1 MGNAFTKVDY
11 FYAMYL
17 PILLAVLLKFVW
29 VIVFA
34 STKMVEPFHQ
44 LAKPRGATAEDTL
57 FADYL
62 STGLS
67 LSSVKAVF
75 QGHWVMALTTTIYI
89 MLVFVIA
96 LASESMRVISLGTCA
111 NKTVAK
117 FNCDPAWMVNISV
130 IRGIEVILLLMV
142 IMIIILVILQSKRK
156 NGVFSD
162 PSGIA
167 SMASLLHHP
176 EVLADF
182 QALDPMISSDELH
195 RLLSGNQ
202 YMLGTYENST
212 GQYRYGLIK
221 TVGTVKIR
229 DALASSN
236 ARYHAISN
244 PYNDDRPLTKSLPWR
259 AIRDGTLG
267 ICLLALLGLCLGY
280 YLDGKSD
287 PFNNFFN
294 SDTFGPR
301 FILVIIATIVDY
313 QWKRIERE
321 VRIMYPFRLLSKRNA
336 TAQKTILP
344 SRSGTPF
351 SALPIALWNFNF
363 FGAAIA
369 LIAILS
375 DILIIVIAGVP
386 YNSGEV
392 WLAAL
397 ASFYIS
403 FGIVGLML
411 LALIA
416 LFVWRRSNPPIPREP
431 DTLAS
436 VWTYLCASE
445 MLGDMDGMEYMDEKR
460 RDRTIMVGGR
470 RYFYGMATGVDGRDR
485 YMVDHERV
493 GGPVV
498 YYE

>member
-1 MGNAFTKVDY
+1 MGKDFTKVDY

-44 LAKPRGATAEDTL
+44 LAKPKGATAEDTL

-67 LSSVKAVF
+67 LSSAKALF
-75 QGHWVMALTTTIYI
+75 QGHWVMALTTTIYV
-89 MLVFVIA
+89 MLAFVIA
-96 LASESMRVISLGTCA
+96 LAAESMSVKFLGTCA
-111 NKTVAK
+111 TEKVAK
-117 FNCDPAWMVNISV
+117 FTCDPAWTVNISV
-130 IRGIEVILLLMV
+130 IRGIEAILILMV
-142 IMIIILVILQSKRK
+142 IMIIILVILQSKRL

-182 QALDPMISSDELH
+182 QVLDPMVSSSELH
-195 RLLSGNQ
+195 RLLAGNQ
-202 YMLGTYENST
+202 YMLGTYEISP

-221 TVGTVKIR
+221 TVGTVK
-229 DALASSN
+229 LQNSQ
-236 ARYHAISN
+236 YHAISN
-244 PYNDDRPLTKSLPWR
+244 PGNDDRPISTSFPWR
-259 AIRDGTLG
+259 AICDGTLG

-280 YLDGKSD
+280 YLDGQTD

-321 VRIMYPFRLLSKRNA
+321 VRIMYPFRLLSKRMA
-336 TAQKTILP
+336 TPQKTILP
-344 SRSGTPF
+344 SRSGNPF

-369 LIAILS
+369 LVAILS
-375 DILIIVIAGVP
+375 DFLIIIIAGVP
-386 YNSGEV
+386 YNSGEIY
-392 WLAAL
+392 LAAL

-403 FGIVGLML
+403 FGIIGLML

-416 LFVWRRSNPPIPREP
+416 LFMWRRSDPTMPREP

-445 MLGDMDGMEYMDEKR
+445 MLGDMEGMEYMDEKR
-460 RDRTIMVGGR
+460 RDRSIRVGGR
-470 RYFYGMATGVDGRDR
+470 RYFYGISTGTDGRDR

>member
-1 MGNAFTKVDY
+1 MGIAWTSIDY

-17 PILLAVLLKFVW
+17 PVLLAVLLKSVW

-34 STKMVEPFHQ
+34 STKMVEPFHK
-44 LAKPRGATAEDTL
+44 LAKPSGAAAEDTL

-75 QGHWVMALTTTIYI
+75 QGDWVMALTTTIYI
-89 MLVFVIA
+89 MLAFVIA
-96 LASESMRVISLGTCA
+96 LAAESMSIKFLGKCG
-111 NKTVAK
+111 NEGAK
-117 FNCDPAWMVNISV
+117 KYSCDPAWVVNISV
-130 IRGIEVILLLMV
+130 IRGTEVILILMV
-142 IMIIILVILQSKRK
+142 IMMIILVILQSKRS

-176 EVLADF
+176 ETLADF
-182 QALDPMISSDELH
+182 QALDPMISSSQLQT
-195 RLLSGNQ
+195 RLAGNQ
-202 YMLGTYENST
+202 YMLGTYESSV

-221 TVGTVKIR
+221 TVGTVKIQNP
-229 DALASSN
+229 LASSHT
-236 ARYHAISN
+236 RYHAISN
-244 PYNDDRPLTKSLPWR
+244 PGNDDSPTTKSLPWR
-259 AIRDGTLG
+259 AICDGALV

-280 YLDGKSD
+280 YFDGKLD

-321 VRIMYPFRLLSKRNA
+321 VRITYPFRLLSRRMA
-336 TAQKTILP
+336 TPQKTILP
-344 SRSGTPF
+344 SRCGNPF
-351 SALPIALWNFNF
+351 CALPIALWNFNF

-369 LIAILS
+369 LVAILS
-375 DILIIVIAGVP
+375 DIFLIIIPGVP

-392 WLAAL
+392 WIAYI

-403 FGIVGLML
+403 FAIIGLML

-416 LFVWRRSNPPIPREP
+416 LFIWRRSNPTMPREP

-445 MLGDMDGMEYMDEKR
+445 MLKDMDGMEYIDEKR
-460 RDRTIMVGGR
+460 RERSIRVGGR
-470 RYFYGMATGVDGRDR
+470 RYFYGMATGTDGRDR
-485 YMVDHERV
+485 YMVDHERS